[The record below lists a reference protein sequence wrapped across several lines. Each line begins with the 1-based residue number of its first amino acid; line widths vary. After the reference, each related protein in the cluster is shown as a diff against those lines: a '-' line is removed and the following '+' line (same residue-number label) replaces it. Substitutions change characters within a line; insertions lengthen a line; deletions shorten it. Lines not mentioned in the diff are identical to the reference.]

1 MGEEEG
7 ARVGV
12 IEVSSVIALDTVDGV
27 TKLLESVGEEVREG
41 GESARFEAQ
50 QKSLGVMITIIK
62 DN

>member
-1 MGEEEG
+1 VGEEEG

-27 TKLLESVGEEVREG
+27 TKLLENVGEEVREG

-50 QKSLGVMITIIK
+50 
-62 DN
+62 